1 MQNIFGGVLEWFCM
15 LTEKNAFA
23 NLRFGFLF
31 TLGDPPSPWF
41 GKRPHFFRFF
51 FGPLLLQWDEV
62 KMEGRGEGVW
72 NECDDSWEW
81 IQWKY
86 RCLQTKPRK
95 VHLQLF
101 QIRKKQIDFLFAV
114 LLLFLIVL
122 LYVNSPRGGSQ
133 WSTTQDWLDP
143 IDQVYFSSS
152 LQTRYGHKLHGGHW
166 SR

>member
-1 MQNIFGGVLEWFCM
+1 MILHAHWQKHIRKLEVWF
-15 LTEKNAFA
+15 FIYP
-23 NLRFGFLF
+23 RR
-31 TLGDPPSPWF
+31 PPLPP
-41 GKRPHFFRFF
+41 GLAKDHTFFHFF

-101 QIRKKQIDFLFAV
+101 QVRKKQIDFLFAV
-114 LLLFLIVL
+114 FLLFLIVL
-122 LYVNSPRGGSQ
+122 LYVNSPRGGS
-133 WSTTQDWLDP
+133 
-143 IDQVYFSSS
+143 
-152 LQTRYGHKLHGGHW
+152 R
-166 SR
+166 SRSIKMFLCPQAPNLSKKCPPKSA

>member
-1 MQNIFGGVLEWFCM
+1 MILHAL
-15 LTEKNAFA
+15 LTEKKRICKLEVWFFIYP
-23 NLRFGFLF
+23 RR
-31 TLGDPPSPWF
+31 PPLPP
-41 GKRPHFFRFF
+41 GLAKDHTFFRFF

-101 QIRKKQIDFLFAV
+101 QVRKKQIEFFYLLSCFYF
-114 LLLFLIVL
+114 LLFYCMSTVHEEGHDDQQCKIDWTLLIK
-122 LYVNSPRGGSQ
+122 
-133 WSTTQDWLDP
+133 STFYLHFKLGMTTNYRVATGVDN
-143 IDQVYFSSS
+143 IDY
-152 LQTRYGHKLHGGHW
+152 
-166 SR
+166 